1 MATNTQTTAPT
12 KPTAAAPKAAP
23 TKAQKAA
30 AAKAAAAATLAAT
43 NGVAM
48 PAPIGAKYLPNLAH
62 KGCPTMRGHRAYAW
76 ATVLVLAKAMPQ
88 GFALNQLKAALVG
101 NVLPATH
108 ALHAHGNIAAPSSGW
123 QAHNMPQWGAR
134 PANGWWLPVASK

>member
-1 MATNTQTTAPT
+1 MATKANTQKAPAN
-12 KPTAAAPKAAP
+12 KAP
-23 TKAQKAA
+23 
-30 AAKAAAAATLAAT
+30 AKAPVKAPATPTVA
-43 NGVAM
+43 GVALT
-48 PAPIGAKYLPNLAH
+48 APIGAKYLPNLAH

-88 GFALNQLKAALVG
+88 GFALNQLKAALAG
-101 NVLPATH
+101 NVLPAQH